1 VLSGQQHASAK
12 KSQLSGIAMKRPQLK
27 SVPVVKTG
35 TGVLVYRRAH
45 ERVEL
50 EDPDGSISQL
60 LHLLTDGHPITQV
73 TAQMQDHGFLWS
85 ANDVV
90 SAVEVLNGLGL
101 VHEAGTRDRLPK
113 PVQTR
118 QASNLHFFDLFSD
131 LDRAAAD
138 FQRDVAASHVLL
150 LGAGGAG
157 SGILQSLIGAGVG
170 SIRIVDEDTVE
181 EKNLARQFCYD
192 EHSIGLPKVDAAT
205 AWARAYSH
213 STRVEGINQRITT
226 VHQILELAAGADIVI
241 LAIDSPSDIQLLVNA
256 ACQEL
261 GVPFV
266 TGGLQQSTLFYW
278 SVDPGG
284 SPCRMC
290 LDLHRQA
297 NLEGQDQPLQSP
309 LVFEPDL
316 VNRGTGPVAQI
327 LSGLMSLE
335 ALRYMSHYEHP
346 VAAATYQW
354 ISLDESMTMHSERW
368 TNHPACTYCARAG
381 LLSAPTVTP

>member
-1 VLSGQQHASAK
+1 
-12 KSQLSGIAMKRPQLK
+12 MKRPQLK
-27 SVPVVKTG
+27 SVPVVKTD

-60 LHLLTDGHPITQV
+60 LHLLTDGRPITQV
-73 TAQMQDHGFLWS
+73 AARMQEQGFSWS
-85 ANDVV
+85 ADDVV
-90 SAVEVLNGLGL
+90 AAVEVLNGLAL
-101 VHEAGTRDRLPK
+101 VHEAGTRDSLPR

-131 LDRAAAD
+131 LDRSAAD
-138 FQRDVAASHVLL
+138 FQRDIAASHVLL

-157 SGILQSLIGAGVG
+157 SGILQALVGAGVG

-181 EKNLARQFCYD
+181 EKNLARQFCYG

-205 AWARAYSH
+205 EWARAYSH
-213 STRVEGINQRITT
+213 STCVEGINQRITT
-226 VHQILELAAGADIVI
+226 VHQILKLAAGTDIVI

-284 SPCRMC
+284 SACRMC
-290 LDLHRQA
+290 LELHRQA
-297 NLEGQDQPLQSP
+297 NLEGRDHPLQSR
-309 LVFEPDL
+309 LVFQPDL

-335 ALRYMSHYEHP
+335 ALRYISQYELP
-346 VAAATYQW
+346 VAAATYHW
-354 ISLDESMTMHSERW
+354 ISLAESMSVHSERW
-368 TNHPACTYCARAG
+368 TNHPACPYCPRAAV
-381 LLSAPTVTP
+381 LSAPMGTP